1 VLACTASN
9 RFDWED
15 AVAVTIQDVA
25 RHAGVSRSTVS
36 YVLNGNRS
44 ISPKTIERVR
54 RSIEEL
60 GFHRHAGARSVRVG
74 RSGVIAMSM
83 PMVHG
88 RRSAVQ
94 MPYVWAILNA
104 AQDVGLKV
112 LALTDDDGETAVR
125 DAVSSALV
133 DGVIVME
140 IQRQDPRIKL
150 LDELKCPT
158 VLVGSPD
165 DPQGLPC
172 VDFDFTAA
180 ALIAAQHL
188 REFGHRHVGYLG
200 PVSAALGYD
209 VAYAVHAR
217 EAVLTSLRDLTGRSA
232 VWADCDAT
240 PVNVGDSLERLLAQD
255 PELTGLIVYNE
266 RAMPVVLHHLSR
278 HGHRIPQDMSV
289 IGIGYDDEAEYSI
302 PPFTSVSLSADDIA
316 RTAVVSLTQ
325 RIAGEALPAHVS
337 IPPELRIRAS
347 TARNS
352 KRDDTTRP
360 AAPTA

>member
-1 VLACTASN
+1 M
-9 RFDWED
+9 
-15 AVAVTIQDVA
+15 AVTIQDVA

-44 ISPKTIERVR
+44 ISEKTAARVR
-54 RSIEEL
+54 RSVDEL

-83 PMVHG
+83 PMLHG
-88 RRSAVQ
+88 RRNAVQ

-133 DGVIVME
+133 DGVIALE
-140 IQRQDPRIKL
+140 IQRQDPRVAL
-150 LDELKCPT
+150 LKELKCPT

-180 ALIAAQHL
+180 ASMATRHL
-188 REFGHRHVGYLG
+188 HDLGHRRVGYLG
-200 PVSAALGYD
+200 PISAALGYD

-217 EAVLTSLRDLTGRSA
+217 EAVLTSLHELTGHSA
-232 VWADCDAT
+232 VAVDSDAT
-240 PVNVGDSLERLLAQD
+240 PSSVVEALGLLLGRE
-255 PELTGLIVYNE
+255 PGLTGLIVYNE
-266 RAMPVVLHHLSR
+266 RAMPVVLHLLGGQGYR
-278 HGHRIPQDMSV
+278 VPQDLSV
-289 IGIGYDDEAEYSI
+289 IGIGYDDEAEYSV

-316 RTAVVSLTQ
+316 RTAVVHLTQ
-325 RIAGEALPAHVS
+325 RIAGETLPAHVS
-337 IPPELRIRAS
+337 ISPRLAVRGS
-347 TARNS
+347 TA
-352 KRDDTTRP
+352 TV
-360 AAPTA
+360 PTPPLR

>member
-1 VLACTASN
+1 
-9 RFDWED
+9 
-15 AVAVTIQDVA
+15 VAVTIQDVA

-44 ISPKTIERVR
+44 ISEKTAERVR
-54 RSIEEL
+54 RSVDEL

-88 RRSAVQ
+88 RRNAVQ

-133 DGVIVME
+133 DGVIALE
-140 IQRQDPRIKL
+140 IQRHDPRIAL
-150 LDELKCPT
+150 LEGLKCPT

-165 DPQGLPC
+165 DPRGLPC

-180 ALIAAQHL
+180 ASMAAEHL
-188 REFGHRHVGYLG
+188 YGLGHRRVGYLG
-200 PVSAALGYD
+200 PISAALGHD

-217 EAVLTSLRDLTGRSA
+217 EAVLTSLGDLTGHPA
-232 VWADCDAT
+232 VAVDCDAT
-240 PVNVGDSLERLLAQD
+240 PAGVVEALGLLLGRE
-255 PELTGLIVYNE
+255 PGLTGLIVYNE
-266 RAMPVVLHHLSR
+266 RAMPVLLHLLDGR
-278 HGHRIPQDMSV
+278 GYRIPQDLSV
-289 IGIGYDDEAEYSI
+289 IGIGYDDEAEYSV

-316 RTAVVSLTQ
+316 RTAVVNLTQ
-325 RIAGEALPAHVS
+325 RIAGETLPDHVLIS
-337 IPPELRIRAS
+337 PTLKVRGS
-347 TARNS
+347 TA
-352 KRDDTTRP
+352 T
-360 AAPTA
+360 APTPPLL

>member
-1 VLACTASN
+1 
-9 RFDWED
+9 
-15 AVAVTIQDVA
+15 VAVTIQDVA

-44 ISPKTIERVR
+44 ISVQTAERVR
-54 RSIEEL
+54 RSVDEL

-83 PMVHG
+83 PMLHG
-88 RRSAVQ
+88 RRNAVQ

-133 DGVIVME
+133 DGVIALE
-140 IQRQDPRIKL
+140 IQRQDPRIAL
-150 LDELKCPT
+150 LKELTCPT

-180 ALIAAQHL
+180 ASMAAEHL
-188 REFGHRHVGYLG
+188 HELGHRRVGYLG
-200 PVSAALGYD
+200 PISAALGYD

-217 EAVLTSLRDLTGRSA
+217 AAVLTCLRDLTGHSA
-232 VWADCDAT
+232 VAVDSDAT
-240 PVNVGDSLERLLAQD
+240 PAAVVEALGRLLGQE
-255 PELTGLIVYNE
+255 PGLTGLIVYNE
-266 RAMPVVLHHLSR
+266 RAMPVLLHLLN
-278 HGHRIPQDMSV
+278 GQGYRIPQDLSV
-289 IGIGYDDEAEYSI
+289 IGIGYDDEAEFSV

-316 RTAVVSLTQ
+316 RTAVVNLTQ
-325 RIAGEALPAHVS
+325 RIAGETLPAHVLIS
-337 IPPELRIRAS
+337 PTLKVRGS
-347 TARNS
+347 TATVPMPQQR
-352 KRDDTTRP
+352 
-360 AAPTA
+360 